1 MKQRYSA
8 VGLAEG
14 SSSVEHQRM
23 FAPRPTQMSK
33 KDIVSYA
40 PSRNQAAELAEA
52 DRKLAAGESL
62 LAKAQPSARG

>member
-1 MKQRYSA
+1 
-8 VGLAEG
+8 
-14 SSSVEHQRM
+14 
-23 FAPRPTQMSK
+23 MSK